1 MVLPLVAHL
10 RVPDIVVI
18 GCGNPNR
25 SDDGV
30 GPHVVARL
38 HENGLP
44 DHTRV
49 FDGGTDGM
57 SVMYSARGAT
67 HLIIVDAR
75 MPEGTPGAIFE
86 VPGEVL
92 EAPPNQSLNLHDFRW
107 DHALYAGRRIYG
119 DDFPKLVSVFLIE
132 AASLKLGLEMSREVV
147 LAADNVEGRVRELIA
162 KWCVQ

>member
-1 MVLPLVAHL
+1 MAHL
-10 RVPDIVVI
+10 KTPDIVVI

-30 GPHVVARL
+30 GPHVVGL
-38 HENGLP
+38 LGQNGVP
-44 DHTRV
+44 EHTRI

-57 SVMYSARGAT
+57 LVMYNARGAT

-75 MPEGTPGAIFE
+75 APESASGAIFE

-92 EAPPNQSLNLHDFRW
+92 EAPPNNSLNLHDFRW

-119 DDFPKLVSVFLIE
+119 DDFPVNVSVLLIE
-132 AASLKLGLEMSREVV
+132 AANIDLGLKLSTEVSE
-147 LAADNVEGRVRELIA
+147 AAVTVEARIRELIA
-162 KWCVQ
+162 KWVDQ